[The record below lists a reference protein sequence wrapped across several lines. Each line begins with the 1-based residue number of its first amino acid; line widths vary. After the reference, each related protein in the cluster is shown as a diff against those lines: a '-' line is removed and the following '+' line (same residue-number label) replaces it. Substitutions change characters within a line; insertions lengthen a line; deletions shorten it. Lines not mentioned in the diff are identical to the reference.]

1 MAQELE
7 ILEPLVKVE
16 GLKKSFFRPEG
27 EVPVLKGIDLA
38 IAPSETIAVVGVS
51 GAGKS
56 TLLHL
61 LGALDRPTAGRVL
74 LEGRDLSQLPSAELA
89 RVRNHQVGFVF
100 QFHHLLPEFNTLE
113 NTMMP
118 GLIAGMARSE
128 AEGRAEKILGEMGL
142 SQRLTHRSGELSG
155 GEQQRVAV
163 ARAMLLEP
171 KLILADEPTGN
182 LDAKTGRVV
191 EDLLLD
197 LNQNRRVTIVVV
209 THNEALAG
217 RMHRRVRLFDGQ
229 VVAQE

>member
-1 MAQELE
+1 MSGELE

-16 GLKKSFFRPEG
+16 GLRKSYPRPEG
-27 EVPVLKGIDLA
+27 EVQVLKGIDLA
-38 IAPSETIAVVGVS
+38 IAPGETIAVVGVS

-56 TLLHL
+56 TLLHI

-74 LEGRDLSQLPSAELA
+74 LEGQDLGQLSRDQLAA
-89 RVRNHQVGFVF
+89 IRNKKVGFVF

-118 GLIAGMARSE
+118 GLVAGLAHSE
-128 AEGRAEKILGEMGL
+128 AADRAGKILGELGL
-142 SQRLTHRSGELSG
+142 SHRLTHRLGELSG

-171 KLILADEPTGN
+171 RLILADEPTGN

-197 LNQNRRVTIVVV
+197 LNRTRRVTIVVV
-209 THNEALAG
+209 THNEALAA
-217 RMHRRVRLFDGQ
+217 RLHRRVRLHDGQ
-229 VVAQE
+229 VVE

>member
-1 MAQELE
+1 MPPDLE
-7 ILEPLVKVE
+7 ILEPLVKIE
-16 GLKKSFFRPEG
+16 GLRKSFFRPEG
-27 EVPVLKGIDLA
+27 EVPVLKGIDLT
-38 IAPSETIAVVGVS
+38 IMPRETIAVVGVS

-56 TLLHL
+56 TLLHI
-61 LGALDRPTAGRVL
+61 LGALDRPTAGQVL
-74 LEGRDLSQLPSAELA
+74 LEGQDLFQLSGAELA
-89 RVRNHQVGFVF
+89 RVRNHKVGFVF

-118 GLIAGMARSE
+118 GLIAGQSRSE
-128 AEGRAEKILGEMGL
+128 AEGRAEKVLGELGL
-142 SQRLTHRSGELSG
+142 SHRLTHRSGELSG

-197 LNQNRRVTIVVV
+197 LNQNRQVTIVVV

-217 RMHRRVRLFDGQ
+217 RMLRRVRLHDGQ
-229 VVAQE
+229 VVT